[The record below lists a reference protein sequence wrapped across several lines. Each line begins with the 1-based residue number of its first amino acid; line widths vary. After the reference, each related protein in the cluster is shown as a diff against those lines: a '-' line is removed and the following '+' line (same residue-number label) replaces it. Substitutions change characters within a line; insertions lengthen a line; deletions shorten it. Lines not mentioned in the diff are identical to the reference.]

1 MLVFKQ
7 LIVYFFLDYVIYE
20 NSELEKIDLLNE
32 IKVEK
37 VDEKELINK
46 EEKLLQ

>member
-1 MLVFKQ
+1 M
-7 LIVYFFLDYVIYE
+7 IVYFFLDYVIYE

-46 EEKLLQ
+46 EEKLL